1 MKYLIGG
8 STGLVKVVETADRSL
23 QSFSP
28 PTEQDLSRR
37 VTCMCWSGGS
47 SNDSETEVTVGMSS
61 GLVVTYAYPSM
72 ERLVDFTLP
81 SRCVHIHMLGNG
93 FDSVGRHIYEARSSE
108 HPALYVDITESEL
121 RQKQGNYMCCI
132 SESGHC
138 VIVDVDKLKQEIQPS
153 SGDVKDDENESDV
166 GDDVKS
172 VNATNRVRNRKGR
185 DDLDS
190 SETNDDANRLEVKM
204 MYSSDKDE
212 KVQHLSICGG
222 VAAYKFKG
230 PITAATHSSL
240 MTNRIVLGGPNVPP
254 FLFDIYAGAV
264 LWTGKMPHQSLLGL
278 QSLLDVRSICFMED
292 LGPDIIAVSTS
303 NSCVYFYDMTCQ
315 KKPVYDL
322 NVCDRRSRC
331 ISGRRLA
338 LHHIKEYNTE
348 RRKEVKQSVNEFYT
362 SDTRNIVKLVTRPRR
377 MSEEDQYETKD
388 TCDLFASDNVGSIYH
403 LKVITGNTLVS
414 FLKEKMRKYQPNP
427 DQEMSR
433 DDVIKHLIEARK
445 RFGSASANDTPLH
458 CAPPG
463 ANQYIC
469 QLKGCYAIH
478 NGAVPDIF
486 CVGHYLIS
494 VGLDRFTNVY
504 NVRTRKR
511 VFRMYCNQKQTTL
524 LPFLSDLY
532 QEYEATEFKQPD
544 IPVVKRGKRPAPSDA
559 VADRSEGSDDRDD
572 MDVDG
577 PDSGIEDMEDDD
589 HHSPVNESEMSGSDA
604 DHTDSV
610 DESDDNPSDY
620 SGDDYDMSD
629 SGTESDSDGTAS

>member
-1 MKYLIGG
+1 MKYLVGG
-8 STGLVKVVETADRSL
+8 STGLVKLVETADRSL

-28 PTEQDLSRR
+28 PTEQELGRR

-47 SNDSETEVTVGMSS
+47 SNEAASEVTVGMSN

-72 ERLVDFTLP
+72 ERLVEFTLP
-81 SRCVHIHMLGNG
+81 SRCVYIHMLGNAIG
-93 FDSVGRHIYEARSSE
+93 NAGRQIYEARSAE
-108 HPALYVDITESEL
+108 YPALYVDTTGSEL
-121 RQKQGNYMCCI
+121 RKKQGNYMCCV

-138 VIVDVDKLKQEIQPS
+138 IVVDVDEIKQEVQTS
-153 SGDVKDDENESDV
+153 FDHVSDDANDSEV
-166 GDDVKS
+166 ARDVKS
-172 VNATNRVRNRKGR
+172 ADTAGRKCKGK
-185 DDLDS
+185 DS
-190 SETNDDANRLEVKM
+190 SDSAGGNGGGKRLKVEM
-204 MYSSDKDE
+204 MYSSDKDD
-212 KVQHLSICGG
+212 KVQHLSISGG

-240 MTNRIVLGGPNVPP
+240 LPNRLALGGPNVPP
-254 FLFDIYAGAV
+254 FLFDIYAGKV

-278 QSLLDVRSICFMED
+278 QSQLDVRSICFMED

-303 NSCVYFYDMTCQ
+303 NSSIYFYDMTCQ

-377 MSEEDQYETKD
+377 PSEEQDHYETKD

-403 LKVITGNTLVS
+403 FKVVTGDTLVS
-414 FLKEKMRKYQPNP
+414 LLEEKMRKYQPNP
-427 DQEMSR
+427 DQAMSR

-511 VFRMYCNQKQTTL
+511 VFRMYCNQKQTAL
-524 LPFLSDLY
+524 LPFLSELY
-532 QEYEATEFKQPD
+532 QEYESTEFKQLD
-544 IPVVKRGKRPAPSDA
+544 VPVVKRGKRPAASGA
-559 VADRSEGSDDRDD
+559 VADRGDGHDDDGS

-577 PDSGIEDMEDDD
+577 PGSGSDDMEDEFHD
-589 HHSPVNESEMSGSDA
+589 SSSNEGEFSGSDDGEA
-604 DHTDSV
+604 DSPDGSEG
-610 DESDDNPSDY
+610 DPSDY

-629 SGTESDSDGTAS
+629 SGAESDSDATDS